1 MQIEDWKHLSF
12 PTAEDEQGNGKG
24 KEKDQDQQ
32 TEIADDDQDLTMGDD
47 QTGDP
52 ASEQM
57 NGFSAETE
65 QLMDDYED

>member
-12 PTAEDEQGNGKG
+12 PTAEDEQGKGKG

-32 TEIADDDQDLTMGDD
+32 AEIADDDQDLTMGDD
-47 QTGDP
+47 QTGEP
-52 ASEQM
+52 TSEQA

-65 QLMDDYED
+65 QLMDDEED

>member
-12 PTAEDEQGNGKG
+12 PTAEDEQVKSKGKG
-24 KEKDQDQQ
+24 KDQDQQ
-32 TEIADDDQDLTMGDD
+32 TEVADDDQDLTMGDD

-52 ASEQM
+52 PSEQT

-65 QLMDDYED
+65 QLMDDDAD